1 MERNKR
7 KRPWHLLQRLHLHRL
22 QIPQLSPCLCV
33 CLGGGGCVSM
43 GLEEGLCRV
52 MAELLERG
60 SKSKRREVVKS
71 HLDKV
76 LEMPPPSLL
85 RLTGC
90 LGTCFPASECVPESG
105 EREEAREQSLRRRM
119 GEGRE
124 GVGECRD
131 EGGEP
136 WHLEAGGW
144 SPQRKCRH
152 S

>member
-1 MERNKR
+1 
-7 KRPWHLLQRLHLHRL
+7 
-22 QIPQLSPCLCV
+22 
-33 CLGGGGCVSM
+33 M

-105 EREEAREQSLRRRM
+105 EREEARGPGCRGQKSFPPSGQSPRPHPVTPTL
-119 GEGRE
+119 
-124 GVGECRD
+124 
-131 EGGEP
+131 
-136 WHLEAGGW
+136 
-144 SPQRKCRH
+144 
-152 S
+152 